1 MEYAALGATGVSVS
15 RVCLGTMMFGVMGNT
30 DHDEC
35 ARIIHRAID
44 GGVNFVDTAD
54 IYSLGES
61 EEIVGKALA
70 GRRDDVVLATKVFN
84 RMGADRNMGGTSR
97 RWIVRAVEDSLR
109 RLGTDHIDLYQLHRF
124 DESVAIEESLAALTD
139 LVAAGKV
146 LMIGTSAWPAERTV
160 EAQWAAERMGY
171 QRYRSEQASYSILK
185 RRIERSVL
193 PTCARYGM
201 GVITYSPLAGSWLS
215 GRYRGVDDV
224 PDTSRLATTGRH
236 WGQAIDS
243 PENQARAAAA
253 SQVVALAGE
262 AGLPVAHLATAWA
275 MGHPQVTSVIIGPRT
290 MDQLDDSLVAA
301 EVRLTPEV
309 LDAVD
314 EIVPPGT
321 DVVEQD
327 PSADPVSLRP
337 ENRRRSPS

>member
-1 MEYAALGATGVSVS
+1 MEYRTLGATGVSVS
-15 RVCLGTMMFGVMGNT
+15 RVCLGTMMFGAMGNT
-30 DHDEC
+30 DHDDC
-35 ARIIHRAID
+35 VRILHHALD
-44 GGVNFVDTAD
+44 EGVNFVDTAD
-54 IYSLGES
+54 VYSRGES
-61 EEIVGKALA
+61 EKIVGQALA

-84 RMGADRNMGGTSR
+84 RMGADHNMGGTSR

-109 RLGTDHIDLYQLHRF
+109 RLGTDRIDLYQLHRF
-124 DESVAIEESLAALTD
+124 DEHVAIEESLAALTD

-193 PTCARYGM
+193 PTCDRYGM
-201 GVITYSPLAGSWLS
+201 GAITYSPLAGSWLS
-215 GRYRGVDDV
+215 GRYRDVADV
-224 PDTSRLATTGRH
+224 PDTSRLATSGRH
-236 WGQAIDS
+236 FGLSIDS
-243 PENQARAAAA
+243 PANHARAAAA
-253 SQVVALAGE
+253 TRVTALADA

-275 MGHPQVTSVIIGPRT
+275 MEHPQVTSVIIGPRT
-290 MDQLDDSLVAA
+290 MDQLTDSLAA
-301 EVRLTPEV
+301 ADVRLSVDV

-327 PSADPVSLRP
+327 PSADPSSLLP
-337 ENRRRSPS
+337 LKRRRPLT